1 MHLVHFA
8 GAASIC
14 LGVNCL
20 VAVVV
25 ENSHYRGI
33 AGLLVM
39 ILFGGDAYSYL
50 KLGKPVPPPLYGIL
64 GLGAI
69 GLIIHSMEPGVFTKD
84 KKAKTKA
91 G

>member
-1 MHLVHFA
+1 
-8 GAASIC
+8 
-14 LGVNCL
+14 L